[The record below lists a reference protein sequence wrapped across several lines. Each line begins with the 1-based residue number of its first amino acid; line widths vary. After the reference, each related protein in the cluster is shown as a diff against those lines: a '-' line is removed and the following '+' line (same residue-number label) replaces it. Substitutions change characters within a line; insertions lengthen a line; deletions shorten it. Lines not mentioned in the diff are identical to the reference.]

1 MATKKKATRK
11 TTTKVEEPIDLED
24 ELDAFDRAKR
34 DFAGAPGVRLT
45 VYRYD
50 DGETAYLK
58 RIAYDPAT
66 VDEEWIRK
74 KWGPGTY
81 QLRFTDED
89 GSRVWSKVVQIASDV
104 SPDAP
109 RGGPGA
115 NGDAL
120 FIATI
125 QKQNEIMLQAVL
137 QGLRAPGAPPGDQAA
152 LVALIQAQ
160 AAQTTAILSSALNRP
175 DISTTLLSVLERGMA
190 IASEH
195 QADAEGG
202 WLAQVARIAKDVL
215 PSMAEMA
222 RARAMP
228 GPMPPGTM
236 PVAGAGASSPPA
248 LPAGAPPKAN
258 GAPASPPAP
267 AGPLLDVD
275 ELTRS
280 YAPAILDA
288 IGKGT
293 APEEVADVILGYL
306 PPAVYDE
313 LEALTTERAIR
324 AAPALSQHRPY
335 VEQLVASLREAIR
348 EDSEPQP

>member
-1 MATKKKATRK
+1 MALKKKATRK
-11 TTTKVEEPIDLED
+11 TTTRVEEPIDLED

-34 DFAGAPGVRLT
+34 DFAGAPGVKLT

-50 DGETAYLK
+50 DGEIAYLK
-58 RIAYDPAT
+58 RIVYDPAT

-89 GSRVWSKVVQIASDV
+89 GSRVWSKVVQIASDA
-104 SPDAP
+104 SPADAP
-109 RGGPGA
+109 RSGPGA
-115 NGDAL
+115 SGDAL

-137 QGLRAPGAPPGDQAA
+137 QGLRAPGAPTGDQAA

-228 GPMPPGTM
+228 MPPGTM

-248 LPAGAPPKAN
+248 LPAGAPPGAPPKAN
-258 GAPASPPAP
+258 GAPAP

-280 YAPAILDA
+280 YAPAILEA
-288 IGKGT
+288 IEKGT
-293 APEEVADVILGYL
+293 TPDEVADVILGYL

-313 LEALTTERAIR
+313 LEALTSERAIR